1 MCNGICIRKENRE
14 MTKAQEIFNRLDN
27 MELSKKAREVIENTD
42 QIAIVDMFGTCETAE
57 EVEEIVN
64 EYF

>member
-1 MCNGICIRKENRE
+1 